1 MGPDPRQQVCYTLYS
16 TSNLITQAYRSL
28 LVPLNLTYPQ
38 FVVMMVLWQKDGV
51 SVSHLAAAIGLSK
64 PTMTPMLKRLEL
76 QNYITREYD
85 QEDERQKRIS
95 LTEKGRKLVVKGSD
109 AAKQAL
115 CATGLDDEEVEQI
128 ILLCQKIKNNLK

>member
-1 MGPDPRQQVCYTLYS
+1 MGPDPRQQICYTLYS

-38 FVVMMVLWQKDGV
+38 FVVMMALWQKDGV
-51 SVSHLAAAIGLSK
+51 SVSHLAAGIGLSK

-109 AAKQAL
+109 AAKHAL